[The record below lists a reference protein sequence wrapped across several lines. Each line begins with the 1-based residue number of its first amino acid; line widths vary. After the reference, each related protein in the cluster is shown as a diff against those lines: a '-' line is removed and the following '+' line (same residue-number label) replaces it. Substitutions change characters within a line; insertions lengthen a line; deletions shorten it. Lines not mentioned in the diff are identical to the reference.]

1 MTRISALLGAIATTA
16 VVAISSTVPSV
27 AQVANPQFVTSDH
40 SLIDNV
46 AWRGHRWHRGGG
58 AGVAA
63 GIAAGA
69 LLGGA
74 LAAHHYY
81 HRHYDPYYG
90 PGGYGYYRPYSP
102 YGYGYDYDD

>member
-16 VVAISSTVPSV
+16 VLTISSTAPSA
-27 AQVANPQFVTSDH
+27 AQVASPQFVTSDH
-40 SLIDNV
+40 PLIENV
-46 AWRGHRWHRGGG
+46 YWRHRYWHRGGGG

-81 HRHYDPYYG
+81 HRHYEPYYG
-90 PGGYGYYRPYSP
+90 PGYGYYRPYSP
-102 YGYGYDYDD
+102 YGYGYEDGD